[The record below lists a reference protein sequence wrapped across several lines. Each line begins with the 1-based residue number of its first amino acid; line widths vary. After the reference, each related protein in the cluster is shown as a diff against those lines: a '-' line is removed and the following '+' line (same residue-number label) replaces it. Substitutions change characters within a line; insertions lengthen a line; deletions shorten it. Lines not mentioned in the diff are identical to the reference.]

1 MSFLFSMKTIVHRN
15 HISRCISLFCAGLL
29 AVALAACQTTPSA
42 PIQASGAPPP
52 AQTPTPPPAPAPA
65 AERPTIRVKAGA
77 EKDLKDSKGVVWK
90 ADTGFDGGMTIDRP
104 ELKVSGTDTPEIYR
118 SERYSMQSWSAKAAN
133 GNYVLK
139 LHFSE
144 DYDGIPDENGR
155 IFNYTVKDGDAATG
169 SVAKEVKGFGPW
181 KAAGARYK
189 AYVDTAPVNLTKGQ
203 ITVVFTPVMQN
214 PQINA
219 IELLPQ

>member
-1 MSFLFSMKTIVHRN
+1 MKTIMHRN
-15 HISRCISLFCAGLL
+15 HIYLYTGLSLAGLL
-29 AVALAACQTTPSA
+29 AVALTACQTTPSA
-42 PIQASGAPPP
+42 PTQASGAPPP
-52 AQTPTPPPAPAPA
+52 AQTPTPPTTSTPV

-77 EKDLKDSKGVVWK
+77 EKVLKDSKGVVWN

-104 ELKVSGTDTPEIYR
+104 ELKVTGTDTPEIYC
-118 SERYSMQSWSAKAAN
+118 SEHYSMQSWSAKAPN
-133 GNYVLK
+133 GKYVLK

-144 DYDGIPDENGR
+144 AYDGILDDNGR

-169 SVAKEVKGFGPW
+169 NVVKEVKGFGPW
-181 KAAGARYK
+181 KAAKAHYK
-189 AYVDTAPVNLTKGQ
+189 AYVDTVPVDLTKGQ
-203 ITVVFTPVMQN
+203 ITVVFTPVTQN